1 MSERPTPDA
10 LRKEIIEVVSKN
22 GGHLAS
28 SLGAVEL
35 ACALV
40 DVFDLERDRILWD
53 VGHQSYAWKLLTK
66 RRRPFSTL
74 RQFGGESPFVNPDE
88 SAADAFVAGHA
99 GNALAAA
106 LGMAAARDVRNSDEH
121 IVAVVGDASL
131 ANGETLEA
139 LNNCAT
145 VTKKL
150 ILVVNDNAMAI
161 SPSRGAMTKFLGRLI
176 SNVRYNRVKAAAEA
190 MGHRLKLTFLRGAY
204 HRLEQMIKSIWLG
217 NTFFEQFGLRYVG
230 PVDGHDLDALKDALT
245 VAKEYKRGVVIHVI
259 TEKGKGFAPA
269 ESDPS
274 RWHGVGPFDIANP
287 DAAPSAP
294 KKPGWSEIF
303 STALTEKA
311 RRDERVCAVVAAMKD
326 GTGLVNFAREFPTR
340 FYDVGISESCAVTF
354 AAGLAKAG
362 MRPVVAIYSTFLQ
375 RAFDQIM
382 HDVCIMNLPV
392 VFAVDRAGC
401 VGADGRTHHGMFDI
415 PMLRCLPNMS
425 VLQPRDASSLCEM
438 LAAAFAHGG
447 PVAIRWPRG
456 APTDVPPSPSP
467 IAWGKAHQIS
477 APEAHVQLWALGDQ
491 VPKALA
497 AAELLGARGVAAGVV
512 DARFVKPFD
521 AELLARQ
528 RAAGAFVAS
537 LENGAVAGG
546 FGEAI
551 GADARFGWPD
561 GFVGH
566 GTVAELEKEFS
577 FTAQDVAD
585 GIASEV
591 ERRATHAPT
600 PNKTT
605 N

>member
-1 MSERPTPDA
+1 MSERPDPES
-10 LRKEIIEVVSKN
+10 LRREILEVVSKT

-35 ACALV
+35 ACALAE
-40 DVFDLERDRILWD
+40 VFDPERDRILWD

-66 RRRPFSTL
+66 RRHPFSTL

-99 GNALAAA
+99 GNAFAAA
-106 LGMAAARDVRNSDEH
+106 LGMAAARDARGSDEH
-121 IVAVVGDASL
+121 VVAVVGDASL

-145 VTKKL
+145 VTKKF
-150 ILVVNDNAMAI
+150 ILVLNDNAMSI
-161 SPSRGAMTKFLGRLI
+161 SPSRGAMARFLGRLI
-176 SNVRYNRVKAAAEA
+176 SNVRYNRMKTAVETV
-190 MGHRLKLTFLRGAY
+190 GHRLKLTFLRKAY
-204 HRLEQMIKSIWLG
+204 HGVEQAIKSIWLG
-217 NTFFEQFGLRYVG
+217 NAFFEQFGLRYVG
-230 PVDGHDLDALKDALT
+230 PVDGHNLEAVKSALT
-245 VAKEYKRGVVIHVI
+245 VAKEYKRSVVVHVT
-259 TEKGKGFAPA
+259 TEKGHGFAPA
-269 ESDPS
+269 QADPS
-274 RWHGVGPFDIANP
+274 RWHGVGPFDLANP
-287 DAAPSAP
+287 EAPPSTP
-294 KKPGWSEIF
+294 KKTGWSEIF
-303 STALTEKA
+303 GAALAEEA
-311 RRDERVCAVVAAMKD
+311 RRNTHVCAVVAAMKD
-326 GTGLVNFAREFPTR
+326 GTGLVDYAREFPAR

-362 MRPVVAIYSTFLQ
+362 ERPVVAIYSTFLQ

-382 HDVCIMNLPV
+382 HDVCILNLPV
-392 VFAVDRAGC
+392 VFAIDRAGC

-425 VLQPRDASSLCEM
+425 ILQPSDATSLGEM
-438 LAAAFAHGG
+438 IAAAFAQGG

-456 APTDVPPSPSP
+456 APPEGASKSEPL
-467 IAWGKAHQIS
+467 IWGKARQVS
-477 APEAHVQLWALGDQ
+477 APDARVQLWALGDQ

-497 AAELLGARGVAAGVV
+497 AAELLSARGIAAGVV

-561 GFVGH
+561 AFVEH
-566 GTVAELEKEFS
+566 GTVAELERAQGFA
-577 FTAQDVAD
+577 AQDVAQGVAD
-585 GIASEV
+585 ALG
-591 ERRATHAPT
+591 
-600 PNKTT
+600 KGGG
-605 N
+605 